1 MAIVRFVDI
10 VDNVDLSFRFI
21 VVLFC
26 LCFAVPGELAHH
38 VHPAAMKLALRYHIQ
53 TLCRSPHCVN
63 SLVLYMNSPA
73 KNDGTMYLW
82 DVDFNG
88 LVSILYSFERFICG
102 MCILTD

>member
-1 MAIVRFVDI
+1 MNTKYLLIRVAIVRFVDI

-63 SLVLYMNSPA
+63 SLVQIMSS
-73 KNDGTMYLW
+73 LW
-82 DVDFNG
+82 
-88 LVSILYSFERFICG
+88 
-102 MCILTD
+102 TDTNMWRC